1 MSINCVM
8 LTQDGKAPI
17 PLPQKNML
25 FTQPDA
31 KLGLEFKTGCPEN
44 TEEHDKSSHDTVV
57 LTNQRIVYLVK
68 PTLNLQNLN
77 VPILNFKQWR
87 LEHP

>member
-1 MSINCVM
+1 MTQPLPKSNFMQPLVFLKMSINCVM

-31 KLGLEFKTGCPEN
+31 KLGLE
-44 TEEHDKSSHDTVV
+44 
-57 LTNQRIVYLVK
+57 L
-68 PTLNLQNLN
+68 
-77 VPILNFKQWR
+77 
-87 LEHP
+87 